1 MSVKEVIIEPHTS
14 TYTDVETGYF
24 LIVGHNIWK
33 VRDSC
38 YRRRKNMGSITEER
52 IALKLDDRLKAI
64 YEEIGKKFYSENKER
79 ELQDELYQKLFEEI
93 KKNLKER
100 NALEEKKLALQGK
113 KRCIS
118 RNYCDISTA
127 IFVPC
132 GI

>member
-1 MSVKEVIIEPHTS
+1 
-14 TYTDVETGYF
+14 
-24 LIVGHNIWK
+24 
-33 VRDSC
+33 
-38 YRRRKNMGSITEER
+38 MGSITEER

-118 RNYCDISTA
+118 CQSIVTIESKFCNMCGAKLPEVEAVSEEKVST
-127 IFVPC
+127 VRKCTGC
-132 GI
+132 GNLLEEEAVFCSNCGRKNG